1 MEIFSIASGSS
12 GNCIVVGDDDHHV
25 LIDSGISGKKIEQGL
40 NKYDLCA
47 RDIDAILVTH
57 EHWDHISGLGVMARR
72 YGLPI
77 YGTKGTINAIRRYS
91 GLTKY
96 KALGNIDDSLFN
108 CIERDVD
115 FSIGNLD
122 IHPIHISHDAADPV
136 GYRLSNNG
144 KSVAVVTDLG
154 TYDDYTIDNMKD
166 LDVLFVE
173 ANHDINMLEVGHY
186 PYPLKQRI
194 LSDSGHLSNAAS
206 GDLLG
211 KVLND
216 HVKHIFLGHL
226 SAENNIPELAY
237 ETVRQEVTL
246 GDNPYKADD
255 FPITVALRHEVSEMV
270 TA

>member
-115 FSIGNLD
+115 FS
-122 IHPIHISHDAADPV
+122 
-136 GYRLSNNG
+136 
-144 KSVAVVTDLG
+144 
-154 TYDDYTIDNMKD
+154 
-166 LDVLFVE
+166 
-173 ANHDINMLEVGHY
+173 
-186 PYPLKQRI
+186 
-194 LSDSGHLSNAAS
+194 
-206 GDLLG
+206 
-211 KVLND
+211 
-216 HVKHIFLGHL
+216 
-226 SAENNIPELAY
+226 SAM
-237 ETVRQEVTL
+237 TRQT
-246 GDNPYKADD
+246 
-255 FPITVALRHEVSEMV
+255 R
-270 TA
+270 

>member
-1 MEIFSIASGSS
+1 MEIFSISSGSS
-12 GNCIVVGDDDHHV
+12 GNCIVVGNDNHHV
-25 LIDSGISGKKIEQGL
+25 LIDSGISGKKIEAGL

-47 RDIDAILVTH
+47 RDIDAILITH

-77 YGTKGTINAIRRYS
+77 YGTLGTINAIKRYS
-91 GLTKY
+91 SYARY
-96 KALGNIDDSLFN
+96 KSLGKIDDSLFN
-108 CIERDVD
+108 AVEKDVD
-115 FSIGNLD
+115 FEIGD
-122 IHPIHISHDAADPV
+122 MTIHPIHISHDAADPV
-136 GYRLSNNG
+136 GYRLSSGG
-144 KSVAVVTDLG
+144 KSIAVVTDLG
-154 TYDDYTIDNMKD
+154 TYDDYTISNMSD
-166 LDVLFVE
+166 LDVLFLE
-173 ANHDINMLEVGHY
+173 ANHDINMLEVGPY

-226 SAENNIPELAY
+226 SEENNFPELAY

-255 FPITVALRHEVSEMV
+255 FPITVAMRHEVSELV